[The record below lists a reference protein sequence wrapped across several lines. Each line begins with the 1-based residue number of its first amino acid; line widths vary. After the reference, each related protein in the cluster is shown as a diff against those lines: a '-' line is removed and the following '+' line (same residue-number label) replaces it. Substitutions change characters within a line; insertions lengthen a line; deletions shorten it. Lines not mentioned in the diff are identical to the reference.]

1 MTEDNYPIVFFD
13 GVCNLCNSSV
23 QVIIRNDKNKI
34 FRFASLQSDF
44 TKQFLAKHQFDINSD
59 SIILFYNSRFYE
71 KSSAALIIAKN
82 LRFPFPLLLIFWII
96 PIPIRNWMYSFIAKN
111 RYRWFGKKEFCMIPE
126 PGLKSRFLD

>member
-44 TKQFLAKHQFDINSD
+44 TKQFLSEHHYQIKSD
-59 SIILFYNSRFYE
+59 SIILFYGSKFYE
-71 KSSAALIIAKN
+71 KSSAALVIAKK

-96 PIPIRNWMYSFIAKN
+96 PLPIRNWMYSLIAKN
-111 RYRWFGKKEFCMIPE
+111 RYRWFGKQESCMIPE
-126 PGLKSRFLD
+126 AGLKSRFLD

>member
-44 TKQFLAKHQFDINSD
+44 TKQFLTKHQFKITSD

-71 KSSAALIIAKN
+71 KSSAALI
-82 LRFPFPLLLIFWII
+82 
-96 PIPIRNWMYSFIAKN
+96 PIRNWMYSFIAKN
-111 RYRWFGKKEFCMIPE
+111 RYR
-126 PGLKSRFLD
+126 

>member
-44 TKQFLAKHQFDINSD
+44 TKQFLTKHQFKITSD

-96 PIPIRNWMYSFIAKN
+96 PIAKN

>member
-44 TKQFLAKHQFDINSD
+44 TKQFLSAHNYQIKSD
-59 SIILFYNSRFYE
+59 SIILFYGSKFYE
-71 KSSAALIIAKN
+71 RSSAALIIAKK

-96 PIPIRNWMYSFIAKN
+96 PLPIRNWLYSLIAKN
-111 RYRWFGKKEFCMIPE
+111 RYRWFGKQESCMIPE
-126 PGLKSRFLD
+126 AGLKERFLD